1 MDKDSGECCA
11 VTVNDVRTEL
21 DTGEAGRGKVE
32 AGAIL
37 EKAGYDRESYDL
49 FFADDGGPEPLDP
62 GETISVDE
70 SAKFHAVRR
79 SNPYGR

>member
-1 MDKDSGECCA
+1 MDKDSGKGCA
-11 VTVNDVRTEL
+11 VTVNNVRMEL

-37 EKAGYDRESYDL
+37 EKAGYDRDAYDL
-49 FFADDGGPEPLDP
+49 FVADDRGSEPLDP

-79 SNPYGR
+79 SNPYGH

>member
-1 MDKDSGECCA
+1 MDRDSGKGCA
-11 VTVNDVRTEL
+11 VTVNNVRTEL
-21 DTGEAGRGKVE
+21 DTGEAGSAKVE
-32 AGAIL
+32 AGAML

-49 FFADDGGPEPLDP
+49 FVADDRGSEPLDP
-62 GETISVDE
+62 GATISVDE